1 MREFCKWF
9 ATGLLFAF
17 VSTSA
22 LAQEAG
28 VVDKNKNNKASGL
41 KMPADAKPAP
51 KKATPEQSAEGEP
64 DPADQKKSRFGP
76 SVQDPVTTRW
86 KVGAKIHTGGG
97 RVTNLLLTFP
107 VPAEWPEQSV
117 TVLEED
123 IPTEIGNV
131 QPRRLDSGVQQ
142 VVVKC
147 PVVGAN
153 ERIEISY
160 TLEVRNRSIVAPQ
173 ETQFFV
179 TPKSSAREVK
189 PFLTASKNVN
199 YKNGKL
205 RKQAKKIIA
214 DHETAW
220 DQTKAIYDWVRE
232 NIEVAPTQFHSATH
246 TLKNK
251 SGTNEDKTFLFVAL
265 CRASKIPAR
274 IVFAKGLAYAEFML
288 KDPETDKLHW
298 FPCNVSGLR
307 EFGGLS
313 EPRVILQKGDGV
325 RVPEKGEP
333 QKYVAE
339 FVKCGGSVRPR
350 IGFFRAE
357 IFEDGEESRGVL
369 D

>member
-1 MREFCKWF
+1 MSYFCRWMAAGWF
-9 ATGLLFAF
+9 VVVL
-17 VSTSA
+17 STHA
-22 LAQEAG
+22 LAQGAG
-28 VVDKNKNNKASGL
+28 GDVGNKSNTSPELKTPNQ
-41 KMPADAKPAP
+41 KMPAD
-51 KKATPEQSAEGEP
+51 T
-64 DPADQKKSRFGP
+64 DPASVPAAINQLDSADAKQPRFGP

-142 VVVKC
+142 IVVKC

-179 TPKSSAREVK
+179 APKSSAREVK

-205 RKQAKKIIA
+205 RKRAKKIVA
-214 DHETAW
+214 DHESAW
-220 DQTKAIYDWVRE
+220 DQAKAIYDWVRE

-265 CRASKIPAR
+265 CRANKIPAR

-288 KDPETDKLHW
+288 KDPETEKLHW

-325 RVPEKGEP
+325 RVPEKGQP

-339 FVKCGGSVRPR
+339 FVECGGSVRPR

-357 IFEDGEESRGVL
+357 IFEDGEEDRGVL

>member
-1 MREFCKWF
+1 MFTFYRFTA
-9 ATGLLFAF
+9 ATILTLAGFSLSILTPQVVAQGENDSDAALKAETPPEA
-17 VSTSA
+17 VPAANASA
-22 LAQEAG
+22 QDESSAP
-28 VVDKNKNNKASGL
+28 AS
-41 KMPADAKPAP
+41 
-51 KKATPEQSAEGEP
+51 
-64 DPADQKKSRFGP
+64 KSRFGP
-76 SVQDPVTTRW
+76 STHDPSTTRW
-86 KVGAKIHTGGG
+86 KVGAKIHTGGS
-97 RVTNLLLTFP
+97 RVANLLLTFP

-117 TVLEED
+117 TILEEN

-131 QPRRLDSGVQQ
+131 QPRRLNSGVQQ

-173 ETQFFV
+173 ETQFFQ
-179 TPKSSAREVK
+179 TPKSSDRKVK
-189 PFLTASKNVN
+189 PFLTSSRNVN

-214 DHETAW
+214 DHESSW
-220 DQTKAIYDWVRE
+220 DQAKAIYDWVRE
-232 NIEVAPTQFHSATH
+232 NIQVAPTQFHSATH

-251 SGTNEDKTFLFVAL
+251 SGTNEDKIFLFIAL
-265 CRASKIPAR
+265 CRAVKIPAR
-274 IVFAKGLAYAEFML
+274 IVFAKDLAYAEFML
-288 KDPETDKLHW
+288 QDPESETLHW

-313 EPRVILQKGDGV
+313 EPRVILQKGDGI
-325 RVPEKGEP
+325 RVPEKSEP

-339 FVKCGGSVRPR
+339 FVRCGGTARPR

-357 IFEDGEESRGVL
+357 IFEDDEDDEDDGTL